1 MNNISLIVEDIMI
14 DMDIDP
20 SILTEEPFDVHPEPI
35 TSSPFKLPTTSV
47 LKLVR
52 RAGVTDSSP
61 AVSDYT
67 CAVIYTEL
75 HRILKKSLIMTD
87 QRGSKI
93 LDTVDILNASDD
105 HIVPLN

>member
-1 MNNISLIVEDIMI
+1 MNNLSLIVEDIFI
-14 DMDIDP
+14 DTDIEP
-20 SILTEEPFDVHPEPI
+20 SILYEEPFDLYPQPSM
-35 TSSPFKLPTTSV
+35 SSPFKLPITSV
-47 LKLVR
+47 VKIIR
-52 RAGVTDSSP
+52 RAGVVDSTP
-61 AVSDYT
+61 AVADYT

-93 LDTVDILNASDD
+93 LDSVDIVNAPDC